1 MFIKLL
7 TCLYLLPEKEFGQS
21 GHAQNHWFPGRPLL
35 CQTEQGCCRSR
46 TCMQKAIGMNY
57 ENAIKQI
64 WGYDSC
70 LKVNATKQDSGY
82 APALSQE

>member
-21 GHAQNHWFPGRPLL
+21 GHAQNHWFPSRPLL
-35 CQTEQGCCRSR
+35 CQTEQGCRRSR
-46 TCMQKAIGMNY
+46 ACMQKAIRMNY
-57 ENAIKQI
+57 NAIKQI
-64 WGYDSC
+64 WGYHSR
-70 LKVNATKQDSGY
+70 LKMNATKQASGY

>member
-1 MFIKLL
+1 
-7 TCLYLLPEKEFGQS
+7 
-21 GHAQNHWFPGRPLL
+21 
-35 CQTEQGCCRSR
+35 
-46 TCMQKAIGMNY
+46 MQKAIRMNY
-57 ENAIKQI
+57 NAIKQI